1 LTAVAKMSLNVAL
14 LPMII
19 ETIVVGRYATNCYI
33 VASETSRRGIIID
46 PGAQAGAILDAVEQS
61 GISIS
66 LITLTHRHIDHL
78 AALRT
83 VKRKTGAEFVTFDT
97 KDISRWVRMFMPPP
111 FSSLWLPHPDLRLKE
126 GDTIDIDD
134 LHFTV
139 LHTPGHSPDGIS
151 LLGHG
156 VVFTGDALFKGVI
169 GRTDLP
175 AASYRQLVHSINDKL
190 LILPD
195 DTVVYPGHGSQT
207 TIGQERKNNPFLR

>member
-1 LTAVAKMSLNVAL
+1 
-14 LPMII
+14 MII
-19 ETIVVGRYATNCYI
+19 ETVIVGRYATNCYI
-33 VASETSRRGIIID
+33 VASETTRRGIIID

-78 AALRT
+78 VALRT
-83 VKRKTGAEFVTFDT
+83 VKRKTGAEFAAFDT
-97 KDISRWVRMFMPPP
+97 KDTSWWIRMFMPPP
-111 FSSLWLPHPDLRLKE
+111 LSKLWLPYLNLRLKE
-126 GDTIDIDD
+126 GDTIDIND

-169 GRTDLP
+169 GRTNLP
-175 AASYRQLVHSINDKL
+175 AASYRQLMNSINNKL
-190 LILPD
+190 LTLPD
-195 DTVVYPGHGSQT
+195 DTVVYPGHGPQT
-207 TIGQERKNNPFLR
+207 TIGQERKSNPFLR